1 MKFVFNTDKPY
12 LAFIVCQTL
21 SVAFS
26 AHYLLKFHINLEAGG
41 YRLRFTENLAGTE
54 RVSNFPNVTQLM
66 LRSPDWNPGKL
77 EKAKFLRLSRT

>member
-26 AHYLLKFHINLEAGG
+26 AHYLFKFHINHEAGG
-41 YRLRFTENLAGTE
+41 YRLRFTGNLAGTE
-54 RVSNFPNVTQLM
+54 RVSKFPNVTQLV